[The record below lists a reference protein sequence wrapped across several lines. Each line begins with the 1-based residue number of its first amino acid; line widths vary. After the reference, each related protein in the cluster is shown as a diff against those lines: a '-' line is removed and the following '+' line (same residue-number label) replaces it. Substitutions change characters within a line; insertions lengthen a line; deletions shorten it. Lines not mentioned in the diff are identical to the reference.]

1 MAICWNPLFH
11 SRSMGFALRHGGQL
25 PVVSGTGGS
34 SGRCSSSS
42 LTRCPRV
49 APSASRSEWPHLL
62 APSTPASSSSPP
74 VTLAISSF
82 PPSTISPPPA
92 PRWGGGVIGKDLEPE
107 GSLRS
112 PCRVLVLPAPS
123 CADTRLR
130 DFSLPRARVSP
141 RWFIIQPRV
150 LEKVLLRQ
158 GCPDQAG
165 YKVVCPEQPQC
176 C

>member
-49 APSASRSEWPHLL
+49 APSAGRSEWPHLL

-92 PRWGGGVIGKDLEPE
+92 PRWGGGHRKGLGTRGE
-107 GSLRS
+107 SAFTLQS
-112 PCRVLVLPAPS
+112 PGPACPLLCRHSSQGLQP
-123 CADTRLR
+123 
-130 DFSLPRARVSP
+130 PRARVSP

-165 YKVVCPEQPQC
+165 YKVVCPEQPRC